1 MAINVISVE
10 KLVGLKVITS
20 QAFSLGTVKGA
31 RVDTE
36 NWKITHL
43 HVKLD
48 DNAATTL
55 GFKKRF
61 RSSNVCVPV
70 EMVAAVGDF
79 VSIGR
84 SLDELS
90 RTQEIIECRD

>member
-1 MAINVISVE
+1 MISIE

-20 QAFSLGTVKGA
+20 RAFSLGIVKGA
-31 RVDTE
+31 RLDTE

-48 DNAATTL
+48 DNAATRL

-61 RSSNVCVPV
+61 RSSIVCVPV
-70 EMVAAVGDF
+70 DMIAAVGDF
-79 VSIGR
+79 VTIGR

-90 RTQEIIECRD
+90 RTQEIIECRE

>member
-1 MAINVISVE
+1 VISVE

-20 QAFSLGTVKGA
+20 RAFSLGTVKGA

-48 DNAATTL
+48 DDAATRL

-61 RSSNVCVPV
+61 RSSLVCVPV
-70 EMVAAVGDF
+70 DMVAAVGDF
-79 VSIGR
+79 VTIDR

-90 RTQEIIECRD
+90 RTQEIIECRE